1 MLPNIYQILRT
12 SNAVKAIV
20 GASPSRIY
28 RHESAPQDTTKPYI
42 TWFIITGVPQNTLS
56 ETPNIDAI
64 SIQVDCWHQ
73 TDAGVELMAIAVR
86 DAMETVSHM
95 TSIVVNEREPET
107 KLYRIGLQF
116 DVWLDR

>member
-20 GASPSRIY
+20 GTSPSRIY

-73 TDAGVELMAIAVR
+73 TDAGVESMAIAVR